1 MTSKQRAYLM
11 SLASN
16 LNPIFQV
23 GKSSLTPELT
33 AAIGESFNN
42 NELIDYCFSRDIA
55 VEVWSPLGGT
65 GGNLLQDETLVRLA
79 QKYGRTP
86 AQIVLR
92 WGIQRNVV
100 VIPKST
106 HRERIVSNQ
115 SIFDFEVSDQDME
128 AVTRLNREARVGAD
142 PEHFNF

>member
-1 MTSKQRAYLM
+1 M
-11 SLASN
+11 
-16 LNPIFQV
+16 
-23 GKSSLTPELT
+23 
-33 AAIGESFNN
+33 
-42 NELIDYCFSRDIA
+42 
-55 VEVWSPLGGT
+55 
-65 GGNLLQDETLVRLA
+65 LQDETLVRLA

-92 WGIQRNVV
+92 WDIQRNVV

-115 SIFDFEVSDQDME
+115 AIFDFELSDQDME